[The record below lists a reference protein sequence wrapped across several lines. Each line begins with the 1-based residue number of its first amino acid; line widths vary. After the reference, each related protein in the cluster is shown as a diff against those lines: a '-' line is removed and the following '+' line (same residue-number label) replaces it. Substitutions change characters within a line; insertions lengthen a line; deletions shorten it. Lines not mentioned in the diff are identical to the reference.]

1 MNKKIDFSL
10 LYRHLLAEAK
20 SSGSMRLKNTLDNN
34 ESRKEYICRKLGV
47 VSPADV
53 VRISATLKSKKKV

>member
-1 MNKKIDFSL
+1 MNKKTDFSL

-20 SSGSMRLKNTLDNN
+20 SSGNVRLKNTLDNN

-47 VSPADV
+47 VTPADV
-53 VRISATLKSKKKV
+53 VRISANLKTKKKI